1 MRSLRSLFL
10 CVLASALLCGTAA
23 MAQNS
28 APAARIVDPIDETQL
43 TTLKGAMHPLA
54 NAKNDRGAAPGD
66 MQLDRMHLVL
76 TRGASQETALRQ
88 LIGQLHTPGNASY
101 HKWLTP
107 DEFGKQFG
115 PSDQDIAAVE
125 TWLTGHG
132 FSVTKV
138 NPGKQTIEF
147 TGNVAQFRSAFHAQI
162 HKYEVNGQTHYANAG
177 DPQIPAALAPVVG
190 GFVSLNNFQLKHP
203 ISVLGK
209 ATYDPKTDKAT
220 PEWTWG
226 TSAGVNFVLSPGD
239 YAVQYDIVPLYTAG
253 INGSGQ
259 AIAIVNPSN
268 INIGL
273 VNQFRSLFG
282 LPVNPPQ
289 VIIDGSDPGVNG
301 INNPYGQNGWAVE
314 AYLDVEW
321 AGAVAPGATID
332 LVTAA
337 DTALESGIILAAE
350 HAVYGNVAPIISV
363 SVGECEADLGS
374 SNSFINALWEQAAA
388 QGITVMISSD
398 DNGSAGCDNFDTQ
411 EYAVGGQAVNGFSS
425 TPYNVSV
432 GGTDFYYSFYQT
444 QNAPLS
450 DFAPYWNTS
459 SAQMP
464 AVSLK
469 APITEQPWNDSQ
481 YGLNLFNLLTASGDT
496 ESTIVA
502 GSGGPSAIYTT
513 KPSWQT
519 GFGDG
524 VRDLPDVSLF
534 AANGSNYSFYP
545 ICADDGDCQT
555 GSNPIQI
562 FGVGGT
568 SASAPSFAGIMAL
581 VNQKYG
587 RQGQA
592 DFVLYP
598 LKKQFSSAA
607 QPPFH
612 DVTVGTNSV
621 PCAYSPTASLD
632 SPDCIAVSS
641 APTITDP
648 TYGTA
653 TEGQIGTGTTPD
665 YNAKAGYNL
674 ATGLGTIDA
683 NVLVTDWNKITF
695 IPTTTTLTAT
705 PPSGVSLS
713 SIPHGTA
720 ITISGNVRV
729 TTGSGTPS
737 GDVALMT
744 DSTEPVQQGQTFFTL
759 SGGSYS
765 GSISSLPGGTYDIW
779 GQYSGDG
786 TNGMSTSTPP
796 VSITVTPEN
805 SAIAFYIYSSG
816 VTYTASAPPGSRVD
830 YGTQFL
836 LSAQP
841 APAVG
846 GSGYTIPTGTV
857 TFTDTT
863 AGSGLPNTAVINAEG
878 DAEYNAPFSVGKH
891 SVTASYS
898 GDNSYNKPTTTAA
911 PIAFTVVQD
920 KPQIFVSA
928 SNQISSTGYIGG
940 QNQPTVVN
948 VQVENNA
955 IYNSFYPVPVA
966 APTGTITVSGFPSGV
981 PTSAALS
988 AAVDPATGA
997 PEGVA
1002 TFTIPA
1008 STSSGTY
1015 NVTVSYNPG
1024 TDPNY
1029 LATSATA
1036 TVQVIQESGLLVST
1050 TTATMSG
1057 SISPTTSITI
1067 NGTVTGQSGKA
1078 APTGDV
1084 FIFSSGYGDIE
1095 VGLSTPAS
1103 GVVSSF
1109 SFTLNSQYLFQG
1121 ANFITLQYTG
1131 DKTYYPSAFQLSNP
1145 IANPLSDFT
1154 LIPQTTIVPVTAG
1167 SNGTDTINLASV
1179 NGFSGNVALT
1189 CTPAVGITCT
1199 ISPTEGLSGGG
1210 SAAATLTIN
1219 AGEYTANQGYDVL
1232 ITGTDAT
1239 GKYVHTLGIEA
1250 VVSGSPAG
1258 STSFVLSNSGNLTLA
1273 PGATTGNTSTI
1284 TVTPLGAF
1292 TGTVG
1297 LTCAVTGP
1305 PIPSGYTAPTCSLA
1319 SPSVASGSGTDVLT
1333 VTTTSTTYST
1343 AYTVTVTGTSGVIT
1357 QTTVLTVN
1365 VGTPSFAL
1373 TNGGSIT
1380 VSPGATTGNTS
1391 MITITP
1397 SYAFTGTV
1405 SLSCAIAPT
1414 AASDPATCSV
1424 SAPPAITGSAAVTA
1438 TLTVN
1443 TTAATTSLNQTKK
1456 LFWPSA
1462 GGVALA
1468 LVLFFGIPKR
1478 RRNWLAMLGLLV
1490 FFVTVAGMGCGG
1502 GSGGGGGGNSGTT
1515 AGTYTVTVT
1524 GTSGTGAS
1532 AITQTTAVTLI
1543 VN

>member
-1 MRSLRSLFL
+1 MRSLRSLLL

-28 APAARIVDPIDETQL
+28 APAARIVNPIDESQL

-239 YAVQYDIVPLYTAG
+239 YAVQYDIGPLYTAG

-289 VIIDGSDPGVNG
+289 VIIDGNDPGVNG

-450 DFAPYWNTS
+450 DFAPYWTTTPQ
-459 SAQMP
+459 ATP
-464 AVSLK
+464 AVSLLQVI
-469 APITEQPWNDSQ
+469 PEQPWNDSQ
-481 YGLNLFNLLTASGDT
+481 YGLNLYNELTASGDT
-496 ESTIVA
+496 ASTIVA
-502 GSGGPSAIYTT
+502 GSGGPSSIYLT

-592 DFVLYP
+592 DYVLYP
-598 LKKQFSSAA
+598 LKTQFPAA
-607 QPPFH
+607 FH
-612 DVTVGTNSV
+612 DVTVGTNTV

-641 APTITDP
+641 ALTITDP
-648 TYGTA
+648 YLGPA

-683 NVLVTDWNKITF
+683 NVLVTDWNKISF
-695 IPTTTTLTAT
+695 APTTTTLT
-705 PPSGVSLS
+705 PSSTS
-713 SIPHGTA
+713 FPHGTA
-720 ITISGNVRV
+720 ITISGNV
-729 TTGSGTPS
+729 TPSTAS

-744 DSTEPVQQGQTFFTL
+744 SSTEPVNQGETYFTL
-759 SGGSYS
+759 NSGSYS
-765 GSISSLPGGTYDIW
+765 GSVSYLPGGTYNIW
-779 GQYSGDG
+779 GSYGGDG
-786 TNGMSTSTPP
+786 TNGMSSSTPVQITVSPENSVIAFNIYSSSGTYTSTSTPG
-796 VSITVTPEN
+796 TN
-805 SAIAFYIYSSG
+805 
-816 VTYTASAPPGSRVD
+816 VD
-830 YGTQFL
+830 YGTQLL

-841 APAVG
+841 APAAG
-846 GSGYTIPTGTV
+846 GSTYTYPTGTV
-857 TFTDTT
+857 TFTDN
-863 AGSGLPNTAVINAEG
+863 GSTVLNTAVINAEG
-878 DAEYNAPFSVGKH
+878 DAEYNAPFSVGSH

-898 GDNSYNKPTTTAA
+898 GDNSYNKSTAA
-911 PIAFTVVQD
+911 AIVFKVVQD
-920 KPQIFVSA
+920 KPVIMVGA
-928 SNQISSTGYIGG
+928 SNQYSSTQYIGA

-955 IYNSFYPVPVA
+955 IYNSYSPVPVA
-966 APTGTITVSGFPSGV
+966 PPTGTITVSGFPSGV

-1015 NVTVSYNPG
+1015 SVTVNYPG
-1024 TDPNY
+1024 DANY
-1029 LATSATA
+1029 AANSGTA
-1036 TVQVIQESGLLVST
+1036 TVQVVGDTGGFAST

-1067 NGTVTGQSGKA
+1067 NGTVTGQSGHA

-1154 LIPQTTIVPVTAG
+1154 LTPETTIVPVPAG
-1167 SNGTDTINLASV
+1167 SSSGGSTTINLASV

-1219 AGEYTANQGYDVL
+1219 AGEYTANLSYNVQ

-1305 PIPSGYTAPTCSLA
+1305 PMPSGYTAPSCSLA
-1319 SPSVASGSGTDVLT
+1319 SPSVASGSGMDVLT

-1357 QTTVLTVN
+1357 QTTALTVN

-1380 VSPGATTGNTS
+1380 VSPGAMTGNTS
-1391 MITITP
+1391 TITITP

-1405 SLSCAIAPT
+1405 SLSCAIALT

-1443 TTAATTSLNQTKK
+1443 TTAATTALNQTKK

-1462 GGVALA
+1462 GGAALA